1 MKKTHIL
8 SAVLLMAALVS
19 CQENEISNVEYI
31 PKEGEIVFNIRG
43 NGRTTKSMDPAAP
56 VKGMTIDLGSQD
68 GTHFFLEETV
78 INLNDLDFGPQTK
91 GTPAY
96 TENLGQ
102 LYENNLGVY
111 ADKGTFGDFA
121 YESAE
126 KEIGTDGKWLYK
138 HHYDSEPWPDDN
150 ETPVGFYLRMP
161 ATPAGLSFGENPY
174 SDGKITFTYASPN
187 NAAATEDIL
196 FGYRSLAKKDYPKTG
211 IPAVLFHALTGVKF
225 AIGNEDDG
233 IVITEVIF
241 EGLYDGGTCVIS
253 PANIEIA
260 GTESYDVTEWPS
272 LTSRTNFTISTGSLL
287 TDDGEQQIAD
297 YSKSKYDFPES
308 FTGAGVTNNLND
320 DNASKTFWLIPQGF
334 EGRDEVMLTIKYNYG
349 DKTGLET
356 KLALGEIL
364 GERGIVWNAGEL
376 RTYTIKI
383 DDVNLQIEDEVV
395 PETVDGK
402 ETIVKKDVKITNTS
416 NVDVFIRA
424 AIVGQWVTKAG
435 DPIFG
440 FTDKVNKLYVVE
452 SWYEDQ
458 FVNKGRSHGKFVDL
472 AGYDKGNLH
481 NKWQYSDPADGGDG
495 FYYYTESVAPDAQ
508 TNALFTKYV
517 LGTKPNAELA
527 GQELGYEDMYF
538 VLEISTQAISAVTSK
553 GTLIPNANYAEAWA
567 AASRGEKP
575 TE

>member
-19 CQENEISNVEYI
+19 CQENEISNGEYI
-31 PKEGEIVFNIRG
+31 AKEGDVVFSMRG
-43 NGRTTKSMDPAAP
+43 NGRATKSMDPVAP

-78 INLNDLDFGPQTK
+78 INLNDMDFGPQTK

-102 LYENNLGVY
+102 LYANNLGVY
-111 ADKGTFGDFA
+111 ADKGTFGDLA
-121 YESAE
+121 YDSAE
-126 KEIGTDGKWLYK
+126 TEIGTDGKWLYK
-138 HHYDSEPWPDDN
+138 HHYDSEPWPDN

-161 ATPAGLSFGENPY
+161 ATPTGLTFGENPY
-174 SDGKITFTYASPN
+174 SEGKITFTYASPN
-187 NAAATEDIL
+187 TAAATEDIL

-211 IPAVLFHALTGVKF
+211 IPAILYHALTGVKF
-225 AIGNEDDG
+225 AIGNQDDG
-233 IVITEVIF
+233 IVITDVIF
-241 EGLYDGGTCVIS
+241 NGLYDSGTCEIT
-253 PANIEIA
+253 PAEDGSTA
-260 GTESYDVTEWPS
+260 SDEAVDWYD
-272 LTSRTNFTISTGSLL
+272 LDSRENFTISATNLANAEGV
-287 TDDGEQQIAD
+287 QQIAD
-297 YSKSKYDFPES
+297 YNKSDYDFPES

-320 DNASKTFWLIPQGF
+320 DNASKTFWLIPQAF
-334 EGRDEVMLTIKYNYG
+334 DERSEVTLTIKYNYG
-349 DKTGLET
+349 SETNLET
-356 KLALGEIL
+356 KLLLGEIL
-364 GERGIVWNAGEL
+364 GERGVVWNAGEL

-402 ETIVKKDVKITNTS
+402 ETIVKKDVKIYNTS

-424 AIVGQWVTKAG
+424 AIVGQWVNSNG
-435 DPIFG
+435 DPVFG

-458 FVNKGRSHGKFVDL
+458 FVNKSHNHGVFVDL
-472 AGYDKGNLH
+472 ADYDQVNGYNNWYLGD
-481 NKWQYSDPADGGDG
+481 DG
-495 FYYYTESVAPDAQ
+495 FYYYSLSVAPDEQ

-517 LGTKPNAELA
+517 LGTKPDSEIAGAEIDDK
-527 GQELGYEDMYF
+527 EMHF
-538 VLEISTQAISAVTSK
+538 ILEISTQAISARTSK
-553 GTLIPNANYAEAWA
+553 GTLMTDYAAAWA

>member
-19 CQENEISNVEYI
+19 CQENEIRNDEYI
-31 PKEGEIVFNIRG
+31 SKEGDVVFSMKG
-43 NGRTTKSMDPAAP
+43 NGRATKSMDSAAP

-111 ADKGTFGDFA
+111 ADKGAFGNFA
-121 YESAE
+121 YDSAE
-126 KEIGTDGKWLYK
+126 DEIGTDGKWLYK
-138 HHYDSEPWPDDN
+138 HHYDSDPWPNND
-150 ETPVGFYLRMP
+150 TPVGFYLRMP
-161 ATPAGLSFGENPY
+161 AAPAGVTFGEKPY
-174 SDGKITFTYASPN
+174 SEGTITFTYASPD

-253 PANIEIA
+253 PADIETA
-260 GTESYDVTEWPS
+260 GTESYNVAEWPS
-272 LTSRTNFTISTGSLL
+272 LTCRTNFTISTGNLL
-287 TDDGEQQIAD
+287 TDGEQQIAD
-297 YSKSKYDFPES
+297 YGKSEYDFPES

-320 DNASKTFWLIPQGF
+320 DDATKTFWLIPQAF
-334 EGRDEVMLTIKYNYG
+334 EDRDEVMLTIKYNYG

-364 GERGIVWNAGEL
+364 GERGVVWNAGEL

-383 DDVNLQIEDEVV
+383 DDVNLQIEDKVE
-395 PETVDGK
+395 PDAEEEGALTK
-402 ETIVKKDVKITNTS
+402 SDVKITNTS

-424 AIVGQWVTKAG
+424 AIVGQWLNSADEPV
-435 DPIFG
+435 FG

-458 FVNKGRSHGKFVDL
+458 FVSKDRTHGHFVDL

-495 FYYYTESVAPDAQ
+495 FYYYTERVEPDKK
-508 TNALFTKYV
+508 TLPLFTKYV
-517 LGTKPNAELA
+517 LGTTPDSEIAGAEIDDK
-527 GQELGYEDMYF
+527 EMHF
-538 VLEISTQAISAVTSK
+538 VLEISTQAISAITSK
-553 GTLIPNANYAEAWA
+553 GTKIDNADYAAAWA